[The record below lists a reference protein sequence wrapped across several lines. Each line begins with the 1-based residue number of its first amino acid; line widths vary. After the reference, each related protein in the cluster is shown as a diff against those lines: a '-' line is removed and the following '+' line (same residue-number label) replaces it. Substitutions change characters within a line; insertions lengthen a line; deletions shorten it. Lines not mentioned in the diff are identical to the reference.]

1 MNNDEL
7 DREIK
12 LVQLQR
18 ERLALA
24 REMAFQGVGGT
35 AKNIGKT
42 IGRAVV
48 DSLSA
53 VWRFFTR
60 WWKVP
65 IYIAIASGCVG
76 AGIAWVKRSD
86 QEAIDRWNAGM
97 NAQLEA
103 CPITEPICGTS
114 YGYYNC
120 IDGGSSERRI
130 CQDKARSKYIERVP
144 KPRPWFK

>member
-1 MNNDEL
+1 MDEL

-48 DSLSA
+48 ASLRA
-53 VWRFFTR
+53 VWRFSVR

-65 IYIAIASGCVG
+65 LYIAIAAGCVG
-76 AGIAWVKRSD
+76 AAVAWVKHSE
-86 QEAIDRWNAGM
+86 QEAEARWYAGM
-97 NAQLEA
+97 ESHLEA
-103 CPITEPICGTS
+103 CPTTTTVCASS
-114 YGYYNC
+114 YGYYDCVVSGEN
-120 IDGGSSERRI
+120 ERRL
-130 CQDKARSKYIERVP
+130 CLDDARSKYIERVP

>member
-1 MNNDEL
+1 MDEL

-48 DSLSA
+48 ASLRA
-53 VWRFFTR
+53 VWRFSVR

-65 IYIAIASGCVG
+65 LYIAIAAGCVG
-76 AGIAWVKRSD
+76 AGVAWVKHSD
-86 QEAIDRWNAGM
+86 QEAEDRWYAGM
-97 NAQLEA
+97 HAHLEA
-103 CPITEPICGTS
+103 CPTAKPVCT
-114 YGYYNC
+114 GYNYFDC
-120 IDGGSSERRI
+120 FDSAERERRM
-130 CQDKARSKYIERVP
+130 CQDNARSKYVERVP